1 VSDTPISGLTA
12 VTTVALTDEFP
23 INQGGTT
30 KKVTR
35 AQMLDTERYML
46 RADAT
51 RNLTS
56 QTARQ
61 ALFASG
67 ASTLTLPT
75 GTYRFD
81 LLFRLSGMSATTG
94 NLQLDLLGAGTA
106 TAAAWMW
113 AAQGLDN
120 STPATAAAL
129 SGGFHVAATSASVV
143 ATTAT
148 GTGLGVHAYGT
159 FEITSAG
166 TFIPSVLLTT
176 AAAATVAVGSNFW
189 AERISTS
196 TTLTGLGP
204 TS

>member
-1 VSDTPISGLTA
+1 MADTKISALTA
-12 VTTVALTDEFP
+12 VVTPALTDEFVV
-23 INQGGTT
+23 NQGGVS
-30 KKVTR
+30 KKITR
-35 AQMLDTERYML
+35 AQMLDAERYML

-56 QTARQ
+56 QTTRQ
-61 ALFASG
+61 ALFASP
-67 ASTLTLPT
+67 STLTLPV

-81 LLFRLSGMSATTG
+81 LLFTLSAMSATTG

-106 TAAAWMW
+106 VAAAWMW
-113 AAQGLDN
+113 AQQGLDA
-120 STPATAAAL
+120 TTLATAAAL
-129 SGGFHVAATSASVV
+129 SGGWNAAATSAALA

-148 GTGLGVHAYGT
+148 GTALGIHAYGM
-159 FEITSAG
+159 FEITTAG

-176 AAAATVAVGSNFW
+176 AAAATLAVGSHFW